1 MFTHLKPDILEC
13 EVKGAL
19 GNITMSKASGSDRI
33 PDELFQILKDDAV
46 KVLHS
51 VCQEIWKTQQWPHDW
66 KRSVFIPISEKGN
79 AKEQSNYYTFALI
92 SHVAMVMLEI
102 LQARP
107 QLYVNQELSDV

>member
-1 MFTHLKPDILEC
+1 M
-13 EVKGAL
+13 
-19 GNITMSKASGSDRI
+19 NKASGGDGI
-33 PDELFQILKDDAV
+33 PVELFQILKDDAV

-66 KRSVFIPISEKGN
+66 KSSVFIPISEKGN